1 MIPISSP
8 HIDNK
13 AKKYVNKCLDTNWIS
28 SQGEYVNKL
37 EKSLAKYHNTKY
49 CIVTSSCTAALHLA
63 IKSLNL
69 GKGDEI
75 ICPNLTFIAP
85 ANMIVLSGAKI
96 QLVDVDPETFAI
108 DHKQIE
114 KKINKKTKAIMVVHQ
129 MGHSADM
136 DPITK
141 LVKKYISVKPKSH
154 FSFVFIN
161 GDLPSPMECFISI
174 FSKSILFIMI

>member
-13 AKKYVNKCLDTNWIS
+13 AKKYVKKCLDTNWIS

-37 EKSLAKYHNTKY
+37 EKSLAKYHNVKY

-96 QLVDVDPETFAI
+96 QLVDVDPQTFAI
-108 DHKQIE
+108 DHNQIE

-141 LVKKYISVKPKSH
+141 LAKKYKLKIIEDNAESIGGKYKGKKLGTIGDVATL
-154 FSFVFIN
+154 SFFANKI
-161 GDLPSPMECFISI
+161 I
-174 FSKSILFIMI
+174 